1 MKLYYIFSLIIF
13 ITINNYSIAQQLIP
27 DKYCVSAQEKE
38 MLKLINEYRKS
49 KKLPAITL
57 SSELTKVA
65 KIHANDLNT
74 NHPNNGKCNMHS
86 WSDKGKWEPC
96 CYTDD
101 HKKAALMWSKPSELT
116 NYKGNGYEIA
126 YESSD
131 TPSPKE
137 ALALWKKSPGHNSVI
152 IQSGIF
158 KNSKWKAIG
167 IAVEGNY
174 ILIWFGTEP
183 DTEAALEECK

>member
-1 MKLYYIFSLIIF
+1 MKRLYIFSLIIF
-13 ITINNYSIAQQLIP
+13 LVINNICFAQLA
-27 DKYCVSAQEKE
+27 DSNKYCVSVQEKE

-49 KKLPAITL
+49 KKLPAIAL
-57 SSELTKVA
+57 SPELTKVA

-74 NHPNNGKCNMHS
+74 NHPNKGKCNMHS
-86 WSDKGKWEPC
+86 WSDKGKWKPC

-101 HKKAALMWSKPSELT
+101 HKKAALMWSKPAELT

-126 YESSD
+126 YESSND
-131 TPSPKE
+131 PTPKE

-152 IQSGIF
+152 IQSGVF

-174 ILIWFGTEP
+174 ILIWFGEEQ
-183 DTEAALEECK
+183 DKEATFEECE